1 MKITRSLIVG
11 GAVVAL
17 VGLLAGCSG
26 ASSSA
31 PIGGQSSSTA
41 SSGLTDSA
49 SVGSADDIA
58 FVQLMIPHH
67 QQAMTM
73 ADLALAKA
81 STSEVRLLAKQI
93 KAAQSPEIATMAQWL
108 TDWDAPIL
116 PPSSPSGHEMGN
128 MADPRSSGM
137 MSDEELSLLL
147 KSTGSAFDQMW
158 LQMMIAHHQGAIMM
172 ADQVLESTTNLDV
185 RDLAQM
191 VIEGQTAEITTMQ
204 ELLSE

>member
-11 GAVVAL
+11 GAAVAL

-26 ASSSA
+26 ATSSA
-31 PIGGQSSSTA
+31 PIDSQSSSPA
-41 SSGLTDSA
+41 SSGQTDSA
-49 SVGSADDIA
+49 SLGSDDDIA
-58 FVQLMIPHH
+58 FAQLMIPHH

-81 STSEVRLLAKQI
+81 ATSEVRLLAKQI
-93 KAAQSPEIATMAQWL
+93 KAAQSTEIATLAQWL

-116 PPSSPSGHEMGN
+116 PPSGPSGHEMGN

-147 KSTGSAFDQMW
+147 KSKGSAFDQMW
-158 LQMMIAHHQGAIMM
+158 LQMMIAHHQSAIVM
-172 ADQVLESTTNLDV
+172 ADQVLESTTNPDV
-185 RDLAQM
+185 RDLAQK

-204 ELLSE
+204 ELLFQ

>member
-1 MKITRSLIVG
+1 M
-11 GAVVAL
+11 
-17 VGLLAGCSG
+17 
-26 ASSSA
+26 
-31 PIGGQSSSTA
+31 
-41 SSGLTDSA
+41 
-49 SVGSADDIA
+49 GSADDIA

-116 PPSSPSGHEMGN
+116 PPSGPSVHDMGN

-137 MSDEELSLLL
+137 MSNEELSLLL

>member
-11 GAVVAL
+11 GAFVAL
-17 VGLLAGCSG
+17 VGLLAGCG
-26 ASSSA
+26 EATSSA
-31 PIGGQSSSTA
+31 PIGSQSSSAA
-41 SSGLTDSA
+41 SSGQTDSA

-58 FVQLMIPHH
+58 FAQLMIPHH

-93 KAAQSPEIATMAQWL
+93 KAAQSSEIATMAQWL

-116 PPSSPSGHEMGN
+116 LPSSPSGHDMGN

-137 MSDEELSLLL
+137 MSNEDLSLLL
-147 KSTGSAFDQMW
+147 KSKGSAFDQMW
-158 LQMMIAHHQGAIMM
+158 SQMMIAHHQSAIVM
-172 ADQVLESTTNLDV
+172 ADQVLESTTNADV
-185 RDLAQM
+185 RDLAQK
-191 VIEGQTAEITTMQ
+191 VIEGQTAEITTMK
-204 ELLSE
+204 ELLSQ